1 MGGTSGES
9 AASDA
14 DRSLGVGERSRFLC
28 QGCGFVSP
36 KWLGRCPDCGSWN
49 SLVEEIAVAP
59 RAAGSRAAVDPDAV
73 PLPLDRIS
81 ATDAP
86 RIPTGSSELDRVL
99 GGGLV
104 PGSVVLLGGDPGIGK
119 TTLLLEY
126 LGRLAASRSEQV
138 LYCSGEESPR
148 QIKLRADRIGLD
160 TDRLVVFSQNTLE
173 PILVEIRRMRP
184 IAVVVDSIQ
193 TVTTAALESTAGSIS
208 QVREVAAQIIAVA
221 KRLEVP
227 VFLVGHVTKD
237 GSLAGPRVLEHMV
250 DTVLYFEGEN
260 TRDFRILRAV
270 KNRFGSTNEIGV
282 FEMGDGGLREVTN
295 PSRLFLREERGELA
309 GSVVTA
315 SVEGTRPFLVEVQ
328 ALCAHTSFVSP
339 KRGCSGADSGRLAML
354 IAILEKKIGLML
366 ADQDIYVNLAG
377 GIRVV
382 EPATDLA
389 IALAVCSS
397 FRNAVVDPGTV
408 VFGEVGLTGEVRGV
422 SNPEARVKE
431 AAKLGFRMC
440 LLPQANLPRVAG
452 MEREITCCGVSTLVE
467 AFDRSIL

>member
-1 MGGTSGES
+1 V
-9 AASDA
+9 AV
-14 DRSLGVGERSRFLC
+14 GVGERSRYLC

-36 KWLGRCPDCGSWN
+36 KWLGRCPDCGAWN
-49 SLVEEIAVAP
+49 SLVEEIGGGP
-59 RAAGSRAAVDPDAV
+59 RAAPARGVADPDAA

-81 ATDAP
+81 ADDAP

-126 LGRLAASRSEQV
+126 LGQLAAARSEQV

-148 QIKLRADRIGLD
+148 QIKLRADRIGLA
-160 TDRLVVFSQNTLE
+160 TGRLVVFSQNALE
-173 PILVEIRRMRP
+173 PILAEILRMRP
-184 IAVVVDSIQ
+184 VAVVVDSIQ
-193 TVTTAALESTAGSIS
+193 TVTSAALESTAGSIS
-208 QVREVAAQIIAVA
+208 QVREVAAQLIAAA

-227 VFLVGHVTKD
+227 IFLVGHVTKD
-237 GSLAGPRVLEHMV
+237 GTLAGPRVLEHMV

-282 FEMGDGGLREVTN
+282 FEMGDGGLREVPN

-328 ALCAHTSFVSP
+328 ALCARTAFASP
-339 KRGCSGADSGRLAML
+339 KRGCSGADAGRLAML
-354 IAILEKKIGLML
+354 IAILEKKLGQVLSE
-366 ADQDIYVNLAG
+366 QDIYLNLAG
-377 GIRVV
+377 GIRVI

-389 IALAVCSS
+389 IALAVFSS
-397 FRNAVVDPGTV
+397 FRNAVVDSGTV

-422 SNPEARVKE
+422 SNPESRVKE
-431 AAKLGFRMC
+431 AAKMGFRTC
-440 LLPQANLPRVAG
+440 LLPQSNLPRVAG
-452 MEREITCCGVSTLVE
+452 TSREITLHGVSTLAE
-467 AFDRSIL
+467 AVDHMIL

>member
-1 MGGTSGES
+1 
-9 AASDA
+9 
-14 DRSLGVGERSRFLC
+14 VGERSRFLC

-36 KWLGRCPDCGSWN
+36 KWLGRCPDCSAWN
-49 SLVEEIAVAP
+49 SLVEEVTGGVRTVPA
-59 RAAGSRAAVDPDAV
+59 RGAADPDAL
-73 PLPLDRIS
+73 PLPLDSIS
-81 ATDAP
+81 AADEP

-126 LGRLAASRSEQV
+126 LGRLATSRSEQV

-148 QIKLRADRIGLD
+148 QIKLRADRIGLA
-160 TDRLVVFSQNTLE
+160 TGRLVVFSQNALE
-173 PILVEIRRMRP
+173 PILAEMVRMKP
-184 IAVVVDSIQ
+184 AAVVVDSIQ
-193 TVTTAALESTAGSIS
+193 TVTSAALESTAGSIS
-208 QVREVAAQIIAVA
+208 QVREVAAQLIAAA

-227 VFLVGHVTKD
+227 IFLVGHVTKD
-237 GSLAGPRVLEHMV
+237 GTLAGPRVLEHMV

-282 FEMGDGGLREVTN
+282 FEMGDAGLREVPN
-295 PSRLFLREERGELA
+295 PSRLFLREERGELV

-328 ALCAHTSFVSP
+328 ALCARTAFASP
-339 KRGCSGADSGRLAML
+339 KRGCSGADAGRLAML
-354 IAILEKKIGLML
+354 IAILEKKLGQML
-366 ADQDIYVNLAG
+366 SEQDVYLNLAG
-377 GIRVV
+377 GIRVI
-382 EPATDLA
+382 EPAADLA
-389 IALAVCSS
+389 IALAVFSS

-431 AAKLGFRMC
+431 AAKLGFRNC
-440 LLPQANLPRVAG
+440 LLPRANLTRVSG
-452 MEREITCCGVSTLVE
+452 MGREVGLFGISTLAE
-467 AFDRSIL
+467 AVDRAIL

>member
-1 MGGTSGES
+1 VSEK
-9 AASDA
+9 
-14 DRSLGVGERSRFLC
+14 SRYLC
-28 QGCGFVSP
+28 QSCGFVSP

-49 SLVEEIAVAP
+49 SLVEEIAGGGGKAAA
-59 RAAGSRAAVDPDAV
+59 RAAADSDAV
-73 PLPLDRIS
+73 PLPLSAIS
-81 ATDAP
+81 ADDAP
-86 RIPTGSSELDRVL
+86 RIPTGSAELDRVL

-126 LGRLAASRSEQV
+126 LGRLAASRAERV

-160 TDRLVVFSQNTLE
+160 TERLIVFAQNSLE
-173 PILVEIRRMRP
+173 PVLAEIRRLRP
-184 IAVVVDSIQ
+184 LAVVVDSIQ

-208 QVREVAAQIIAVA
+208 QVREVASQLIGVA

-237 GSLAGPRVLEHMV
+237 GTLAGPRVLEHMV

-282 FEMGDGGLREVTN
+282 FEMGDGGLHEVLN
-295 PSRLFLREERGELA
+295 PSRLFLREDRRELA

-328 ALCAHTSFVSP
+328 ALCAHSAFASP
-339 KRGCSGADSGRLAML
+339 RRGCSGADAGRLSML
-354 IAILEKKIGLML
+354 IAILEKKLGLVL
-366 ADQDIYVNLAG
+366 SDQDVYLNLAG
-377 GIRVV
+377 GMRVV

-389 IALAVCSS
+389 MALAVYSS
-397 FRNAVVDPGTV
+397 FRNAVVDPETV

-431 AAKLGFRMC
+431 AAKLGFRSC
-440 LLPQANLPRVAG
+440 LLPRANVPRVTG
-452 MEREITCCGVSTLVE
+452 FEREIAIHGVSTLAE
-467 AFDRSIL
+467 AVDRLG

>member
-1 MGGTSGES
+1 VSGK
-9 AASDA
+9 
-14 DRSLGVGERSRFLC
+14 SRYLC

-49 SLVEEIAVAP
+49 SLVEEVVGRTRTSGA
-59 RAAGSRAAVDPDAV
+59 RTAGDSDAQ
-73 PLPLDRIS
+73 PLPLDAIS
-81 ATDAP
+81 AADAP
-86 RIPTGSSELDRVL
+86 RIPTGSAELDRVL

-126 LGRLAASRSEQV
+126 LGHLAASRSEQV

-148 QIKLRADRIGLD
+148 QIKLRADRIGLS
-160 TDRLVVFSQNTLE
+160 TDRLVVFSQNALE
-173 PILVEIRRMRP
+173 PVLAEIRRLRP
-184 IAVVVDSIQ
+184 LAVVVDSIQ

-208 QVREVAAQIIAVA
+208 QVREVASQLIALA

-227 VFLVGHVTKD
+227 IFLVGHVTKD
-237 GSLAGPRVLEHMV
+237 GTLAGPRVLEHMV

-282 FEMGDGGLREVTN
+282 FEMGDGGLREVSN
-295 PSRLFLREERGELA
+295 PSRLFLREDRGELA

-328 ALCAHTSFVSP
+328 ALCAHSSFVTP
-339 KRGCSGADSGRLAML
+339 KRGCSGTDAGRLAML
-354 IAILEKKIGLML
+354 IAILEKKIGLL
-366 ADQDIYVNLAG
+366 LSDQDVYLNLAG

-389 IALAVCSS
+389 IAMAVFSS

-408 VFGEVGLTGEVRGV
+408 IFGEVGLTGEVRGV

-431 AAKLGFRMC
+431 AAKLGFRTC

-452 MEREITCCGVSTLVE
+452 MERAITICGVSSIAEVV
-467 AFDRSIL
+467 DRMIV

>member
-1 MGGTSGES
+1 
-9 AASDA
+9 
-14 DRSLGVGERSRFLC
+14 VGDKSRYLC

-36 KWLGRCPDCGSWN
+36 KWLGRCPDCGLWN
-49 SLVEEIAVAP
+49 SLVEEA
-59 RAAGSRAAVDPDAV
+59 AAGARGTGARTAAGQAAAPVALDAICA
-73 PLPLDRIS
+73 D
-81 ATDAP
+81 DAP
-86 RIPTGSSELDRVL
+86 RIPTGSDELDRVL

-126 LGRLAASRSEQV
+126 LGRLAEARGAQV

-148 QIKLRADRIGLD
+148 QIKLRADRVSLRGG
-160 TDRLVVFSQNTLE
+160 RLVVFATGALE
-173 PILVEIRRMRP
+173 PVLVEMRRMRP
-184 IAVVVDSIQ
+184 LAVVVDSIQ
-193 TVTTAALESTAGSIS
+193 TVATAALESTAGSIS
-208 QVREVAAQIIAVA
+208 QVREVAAQLIAVA
-221 KRLEVP
+221 KREEVP

-237 GSLAGPRVLEHMV
+237 GTLAGPRVLEHMV

-282 FEMGDGGLREVTN
+282 FEMGELGLREVPN

-328 ALCAHTSFVSP
+328 ALCANSSFGSP
-339 KRGCSGADSGRLAML
+339 RRGCSGADPGRLAML
-354 IAILEKKIGLML
+354 IAILEKKMGLML
-366 ADQDIYVNLAG
+366 SDQDVYLNLAG

-382 EPATDLA
+382 EPAADLA
-389 IALAVCSS
+389 VALAVCSS
-397 FRNAVVDPGTV
+397 FRNAAVDAGAV

-422 SNPEARVKE
+422 SNPEIRVRE
-431 AAKLGFRMC
+431 AAKLGFRTC
-440 LLPQANLPRVAG
+440 VLPRANLARIGAA
-452 MEREITCCGVSTLVE
+452 EREIACCGVSTLEE
-467 AFDRSIL
+467 AVDRAIL

>member
-1 MGGTSGES
+1 
-9 AASDA
+9 
-14 DRSLGVGERSRFLC
+14 VGERSRYLC

-36 KWLGRCPDCGSWN
+36 KWLGRCPDCGAWN
-49 SLVEEIAVAP
+49 SLVEEVAGRP
-59 RAAGSRAAVDPDAV
+59 RAAARGAADPEAS

-81 ATDAP
+81 ADDAP

-104 PGSVVLLGGDPGIGK
+104 RGSVVLLGGDPGIGK

-126 LGRLAASRSEQV
+126 LGQLAAARSERV

-148 QIKLRADRIGLD
+148 QIKLRADRIGLA
-160 TDRLVVFSQNTLE
+160 TGQLVVFSQNELE
-173 PILVEIRRMRP
+173 PILAEILRTKP
-184 IAVVVDSIQ
+184 VAVVVDSIQ
-193 TVTTAALESTAGSIS
+193 TVTSALLESTAGSIS
-208 QVREVAAQIIAVA
+208 QVREVAAQLIAAA

-227 VFLVGHVTKD
+227 IFLVGHVTKD
-237 GSLAGPRVLEHMV
+237 GTLAGPRVLEHMV

-282 FEMGDGGLREVTN
+282 FEMGDGGLREVPN

-328 ALCAHTSFVSP
+328 ALCARSAFASP
-339 KRGCSGADSGRLAML
+339 KRGCSGADAGRLAML
-354 IAILEKKIGLML
+354 IAILEKKLGQVLSE
-366 ADQDIYVNLAG
+366 QDVYLNLAG

-389 IALAVCSS
+389 IALAVFSS
-397 FRNAVVDPGTV
+397 FRNAAVEPGTV

-431 AAKLGFRMC
+431 AAKMGFRTC
-440 LLPQANLPRVAG
+440 LLPQANLSRVAG
-452 MEREITCCGVSTLVE
+452 TSQEIVLRGVSTLAE
-467 AFDRSIL
+467 AVDLVLL

>member
-1 MGGTSGES
+1 
-9 AASDA
+9 
-14 DRSLGVGERSRFLC
+14 
-28 QGCGFVSP
+28 
-36 KWLGRCPDCGSWN
+36 
-49 SLVEEIAVAP
+49 
-59 RAAGSRAAVDPDAV
+59 V
-73 PLPLDRIS
+73 PLAEIPLD
-81 ATDAP
+81 DAP
-86 RIPTGSSELDRVL
+86 RLSSGSAELDRVL
-99 GGGLV
+99 GGGIV

-126 LGRLAASRSEQV
+126 LGKLAQARSELV

-148 QIKLRADRIGLD
+148 QIKLRADRIGVS
-160 TDRLVVFSQNTLE
+160 TGRLAVFSQNELE
-173 PILVEIRRMRP
+173 PIIAEIRRARP
-184 IAVVVDSIQ
+184 LAVVVDSIQ
-193 TVTTAALESTAGSIS
+193 TVTSAALESTAGSIS
-208 QVREVAAQIIAVA
+208 QVREVAAQLIAAA

-227 VFLVGHVTKD
+227 IFIVGHVTKD
-237 GSLAGPRVLEHMV
+237 GTLAGPRVLEHMV

-282 FEMGDGGLREVTN
+282 FEMGDGGLREVAN

-328 ALCAHTSFVSP
+328 ALCARTSFASP
-339 KRGCSGADSGRLAML
+339 KRGCSGADAGRLAML
-354 IAILEKKIGLML
+354 IAILEKKLGQLL
-366 ADQDIYVNLAG
+366 SEQDVYVNLAG

-389 IALAVCSS
+389 IALAVYSS
-397 FRNAVVDPGTV
+397 FRNAAVDPGTA

-431 AAKLGFRMC
+431 AAKMGFRTC

-452 MEREITCCGVSTLVE
+452 VSREIALCGISSLAE
-467 AFDRSIL
+467 AVDRSIL

>member
-1 MGGTSGES
+1 
-9 AASDA
+9 
-14 DRSLGVGERSRFLC
+14 VGERSRFLC
-28 QGCGFVSP
+28 QGCGFASP
-36 KWLGRCPDCGSWN
+36 KWLGRCPDCGAWN
-49 SLVEEIAVAP
+49 SLVEEIAGGPQESAR
-59 RAAGSRAAVDPDAV
+59 RAADPAAA

-81 ATDAP
+81 ADDAP
-86 RIPTGSSELDRVL
+86 RIPTGSAELDRVL

-126 LGRLAASRSEQV
+126 LGHLADRGPAPV

-148 QIKLRADRIGLD
+148 QIKLRADRIGI
-160 TDRLVVFSQNTLE
+160 TTGRLVVFSQNALE
-173 PILVEIRRMRP
+173 PILAEIRRLRP
-184 IAVVVDSIQ
+184 LAVVVDSVQ

-208 QVREVAAQIIAVA
+208 QVREVAAQLIAVA
-221 KRLEVP
+221 KRQGIP
-227 VFLVGHVTKD
+227 IFLVGHVTKD
-237 GSLAGPRVLEHMV
+237 GLLAGPRVLEHMV

-282 FEMGDGGLREVTN
+282 FEMGDGGLREVAN

-315 SVEGTRPFLVEVQ
+315 ALEGTRPFLVEVQ
-328 ALCAHTSFVSP
+328 ALCARTSFASP
-339 KRGCSGADSGRLAML
+339 KRGCSGADAGRLAML
-354 IAILEKKIGLML
+354 IAILEKKLGQVLS
-366 ADQDIYVNLAG
+366 DQDVYLNLAG

-389 IALAVCSS
+389 IAMAVFSS
-397 FRNAVVDPGTV
+397 LRNAVIDPGSV
-408 VFGEVGLTGEVRGV
+408 LFGEVGLTGEVRGV

-431 AAKLGFRMC
+431 AEKLGFRTC
-440 LLPQANLPRVAG
+440 FLPRANLPRVSG
-452 MEREITCCGVSTLVE
+452 PIREIALCGISTLAE
-467 AFDRSIL
+467 AVDRLIL